1 MFGVAFY
8 DSLDGEGDNVVNCV
22 IYFTILNYSVFLI
35 RRGSKGPVTYAVKI
49 KFWMRSQNFYSNIH
63 SAYVNFQIVVGLVPS

>member
-22 IYFTILNYSVFLI
+22 IYFAILNYSVFLI
-35 RRGSKGPVTYAVKI
+35 RRGSKGPVTYAIKI
-49 KFWMRSQNFYSNIH
+49 NFGRAHKKIIKIH
-63 SAYVNFQIVVGLVPS
+63 SAYVNFQML